1 MAKPRYSTIILIEL
15 YLRFTLENN
24 NIIYQTCSFFHFH
37 QSMFCNSFLF
47 FFVCNSSM
55 DFYYNYYNLDLKR
68 FSCAKPNITATLF
81 NLIKTPIQY
90 TKIYVEHGLGDL

>member
-1 MAKPRYSTIILIEL
+1 MAKLRYSTIILIEL

-55 DFYYNYYNLDLKR
+55 DFYYNLDLKR